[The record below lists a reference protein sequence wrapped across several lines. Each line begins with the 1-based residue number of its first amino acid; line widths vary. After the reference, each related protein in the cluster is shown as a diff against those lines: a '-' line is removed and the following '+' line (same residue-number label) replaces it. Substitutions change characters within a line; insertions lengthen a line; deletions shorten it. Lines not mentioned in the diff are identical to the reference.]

1 MDSAMDEPFDPGQFL
16 IRLPLFL
23 VIRREG
29 PPSQKP
35 ADEPAGRV
43 RVRGYVCLMNRGVG
57 HVAVFTDCDL
67 ANRWVQHGDRL
78 QTLVPA
84 LIATPK
90 QWIALLRGW
99 ELNGE
104 TRIGFDPGPDT
115 GPAHIFSLRA
125 ILDAALAAFGDD
137 EGEG

>member
-16 IRLPLFL
+16 IRLPLWL
-23 VIRREG
+23 VITREG
-29 PPSQKP
+29 PPPQHP
-35 ADEPAGRV
+35 ANEHAGVV
-43 RVRGYVCLMNRGVG
+43 RVRGYVCLVNRGVR
-57 HVAVFTDCDL
+57 HVAVFTDRDL
-67 ANRWVQHGDRL
+67 ANRWVQHDDRL

-84 LIATPK
+84 IIETPK

-104 TRIGFDPGPDT
+104 TRIGFDPGPDS

-125 ILDAALAAFGDD
+125 ILDGVLAAFGED
-137 EGEG
+137 EGEA

>member
-1 MDSAMDEPFDPGQFL
+1 MDEPFESGQFFL
-16 IRLPLFL
+16 RLPLWF

-29 PPSQKP
+29 PPPQPP
-35 ADEPAGRV
+35 ANQPASRV
-43 RVRGYVCLMNRGVG
+43 RLRGYVCLVGRGVG
-57 HVAVFTDCDL
+57 HVAVFTDQDL
-67 ANRWVQHGDRL
+67 ANRWVQHGDRS

-84 LIATPK
+84 IIETPR

-104 TRIGFDPGPDT
+104 TRIGFDPGPET

-125 ILDAALAAFGDD
+125 ILDAALAVFGDD
-137 EGEG
+137 GGEPI